1 MTTKAKYR
9 GSILRWIRV
18 LFLALGATMLGF
30 VGYSFLDVTVFQ
42 AYQNWRLDR
51 ALTNLRSGPGTTGT
65 TPALISSAA
74 AAVRAPATPGTA
86 LGRIQI
92 SRIDVSVIIV
102 EGTDEVSLRRA
113 VGHISG
119 TALPG
124 EQGNVGLAGHRD
136 TFFRSLRK
144 IRQKDDITLT
154 TVNGVYHYQVDSMKV
169 AAPTDGDVLIDSGGS
184 VLTLVTCYPF
194 YFVGSAPNRFIVRAH
209 LI

>member
-1 MTTKAKYR
+1 VTTQFQYR
-9 GSILRWIRV
+9 QPPIFRWVRV
-18 LFLALGATMLGF
+18 LFLAIGVSTLGF
-30 VGYSFLDVTVFQ
+30 VGYSILDASLFQ

-51 ALTNLRSGPGTTGT
+51 ALTNPRSGPGT

-74 AAVRAPATPGTA
+74 AAGRTSATPGTA
-86 LGRIQI
+86 LGRIEI
-92 SRIDVSVIIV
+92 SRIGVAVIIV

-136 TFFRSLRK
+136 TFFRALRN
-144 IRQKDDITLT
+144 IRQNDDVTLT
-154 TVNGVYHYQVDSMKV
+154 TPTGSYHYLVDSIRIV
-169 AAPTDGDVLIDSGGS
+169 SPTDSDVLIDSGGS

-194 YFVGSAPNRFIVRAH
+194 YFVGSAPKRFIVRAR